1 VNEQLGWLIRLQELD
16 TQIDQ
21 LSEKRERLPQ
31 DIEEAKK
38 PIDKAQAEYEK
49 TKTTYESLSKQKR
62 DKERDL
68 TSQEEKLTKLHTRTT
83 EIKTNKEYQAHLA
96 EIDAAKQEK
105 GNLEEALLILMDQV
119 DQVKKEMDSKQK
131 VVAQEEARF
140 QKERQRME
148 AEIVAAEETLKQLEQ
163 ESKTVTAKIEE
174 RLLRDYH
181 QLRATRKGL
190 AVVSVK
196 DGTCLG
202 CRLAVPPQ
210 LFADVR
216 KNDKI
221 LTCSHCHRFL
231 FWSAP
236 SLPVE
241 SSASGG

>member
-1 VNEQLGWLIRLQELD
+1 VNEQLGLLIRLQELD
-16 TQIDQ
+16 TQLDQ
-21 LSEKRERLPQ
+21 LREKRERLPQ
-31 DIEEAKK
+31 DIEEAKT

-49 TKTTYESLSKQKR
+49 AKTTYESLSKQKR

-68 TSQEEKLTKLHTRTT
+68 TAQEEKLTKLHARTT

-96 EIDAAKQEK
+96 EIEAAKHEK
-105 GNLEEALLILMDQV
+105 GNLEEALLVLMDQV
-119 DQVKKEMDSKQK
+119 DQAKTEMDGKQK

-148 AEIVAAEETLKQLEQ
+148 AEIVTAEETLKQLEQ
-163 ESKTVTAKIEE
+163 DSKAAAAKIEE

-190 AVVSVK
+190 AVVAVK

-202 CRLAVPPQ
+202 CRLALPPQ

-221 LTCSHCHRFL
+221 LACSHCHRFL
-231 FWSAP
+231 FWPAP
-236 SLPVE
+236 SGVVA
-241 SSASGG
+241 SSA